1 MRTASAAFRP
11 APLATALA
19 FLLSAVS
26 LLSATPPSWPDSVQ
40 YDAIWNGKTVGR
52 MSYSLSEQPSGQGSL
67 MRSRL
72 SMSMSVRILLVVKV
86 TVEGWTETLR
96 NRDGNYSF
104 YRQGTIRGHRITQK
118 GWYDGRKLVCD
129 TETDGKLKHEEF
141 DDSLF
146 DCTSLEMDSPA
157 ADLSPGQE
165 KTVRVLNL
173 ESLKVRER
181 TFRCLRYEDLCVAA
195 DTVSCKVIANKKGD
209 TLEWITRDSLGVL
222 IKQQEENP
230 KAVSLHPTAVVWRK

>member
-1 MRTASAAFRP
+1 MLCFRVCLYGLFLTVFSTLAA
-11 APLATALA
+11 AQ
-19 FLLSAVS
+19 LSR
-26 LLSATPPSWPDSVQ
+26 PDSVQ
-40 YDAIWNGKTVGR
+40 YDVIWNSKTVGQ
-52 MSYSLSEQPSGQGSL
+52 MSYSLSGQPSEQGPL
-67 MRSRL
+67 QRTRL
-72 SMSMSVRILLVVKV
+72 SMQFSVRVLLLIKV
-86 TVEGWTETLR
+86 DVAGWTETLR